1 MGSCNILS
9 LASRHSYSVKTT
21 NPAIIMG
28 TQAMPSLKDGKN
40 PFIVVNL
47 RIKKADTDVRA
58 DKTVIR
64 LGTDVEYQGL
74 SRSWENED
82 IQSFHIG
89 EGEFSVSKTNKN
101 IVIHS
106 RFGDSHK
113 LIYNV
118 VQEALPDYHIIWK
131 DG

>member
-1 MGSCNILS
+1 MGSCSFKS
-9 LASRHSYSVKTT
+9 LASRLSYSVKTT
-21 NPAIIMG
+21 YPAIIMG

-40 PFIVVNL
+40 PFIVMNL
-47 RIKKADTDVRA
+47 RIKKADTDVRT

-64 LGTDVEYQGL
+64 LGTEVEYQGL

-89 EGEFSVSKTNKN
+89 EGEFIVSKGSKN
-101 IVIHS
+101 IVIYS

-113 LIYNV
+113 IIYQV
-118 VQEALPDYHIIWK
+118 VQETLPDYHIMWK